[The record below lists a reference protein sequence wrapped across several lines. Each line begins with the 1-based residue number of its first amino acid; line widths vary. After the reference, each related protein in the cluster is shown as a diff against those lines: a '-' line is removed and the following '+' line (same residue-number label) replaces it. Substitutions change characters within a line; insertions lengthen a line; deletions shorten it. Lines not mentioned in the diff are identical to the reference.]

1 MSTLTQDVA
10 TFTRAR
16 HTGRAREIIVTVV
29 LVAGIL
35 AMLVLAL
42 SVGDF
47 RIPLAD
53 VVQTLVGQGDAGN
66 HFIIIELRLPR
77 AITGLCVGLA
87 LGLAGALF
95 QALLRNPLAS
105 PDMIG
110 VTQGAGV
117 GAVIASIGFGL
128 SGLALSG
135 AALAGAVITS
145 TLIYLLAWQRGVA
158 GYRLILVGIGVGGG
172 LASVISYLL
181 TSSQVTVAQDALVW
195 LTGSLNGASL
205 EAFWPLLG
213 ALVVLLPLT
222 ALAARPLPVLQLG
235 DETAAGLGVPVE
247 RSRRALLA
255 CAVGLTGVAVAAAG
269 PVAFVA
275 FVAGPVARRLIPA
288 KGAALVQAALVGALL
303 MLVADFAAQH
313 LLWSTQFPVGVVTS
327 LIGAPYLLWL
337 LSRANRI
344 GRGG

>member
-1 MSTLTQDVA
+1 MSTLADVA
-10 TFTRAR
+10 TFTKAR
-16 HTGRAREIIVTVV
+16 HAGRSREIAVTTV

-35 AMLVLAL
+35 GMLVLAL
-42 SVGDF
+42 SYGDF

-53 VVQTLVGQGDAGN
+53 VVQTLFGRGDAGN
-66 HFIIIELRLPR
+66 HFIIVELRLPR
-77 AITGLCVGLA
+77 AVTGLCVGLA

-117 GAVIASIGFGL
+117 GAVIASVGLGISGFGL
-128 SGLALSG
+128 SV
-135 AALAGAVITS
+135 AALAGAVLTS
-145 TLIYLLAWQRGVA
+145 TLIYLLAWHRGVT
-158 GYRLILVGIGVGGG
+158 GYRLILVGIGVAGG

-213 ALVVLLPLT
+213 GLAVLFPLT
-222 ALAARPLPVLQLG
+222 ALAARPLPALQLG

-247 RSRRALLA
+247 RSRRLLLA

-275 FVAGPVARRLIPA
+275 FVAGPVARRLLPA

-344 GRGG
+344 GKGG

>member
-1 MSTLTQDVA
+1 MSTVTEDLA
-10 TFTRAR
+10 ALTRAR
-16 HTGRAREIIVTVV
+16 HTGRAREFTVTLV
-29 LVAGIL
+29 LLAGIL
-35 AMLVLAL
+35 GMFVLAL
-42 SVGDF
+42 SYGDF

-53 VVQTLVGQGDAGN
+53 VVRTLIGQGDAGD

-77 AITGLCVGLA
+77 AVTGLGVGLA

-117 GAVIASIGFGL
+117 GAVIASVGLGISGFGL
-128 SGLALSG
+128 SL
-135 AALAGAVITS
+135 AALAGAVVTS

-158 GYRLILVGIGVGGG
+158 GYRLILVGIGVSGA

-213 ALVVLLPLT
+213 GLIVLFPLT
-222 ALAARPLPVLQLG
+222 ALAARPLPALQLG
-235 DETAAGLGVPVE
+235 DETAAGLGVRVE
-247 RSRRALLA
+247 RSRRNLLA

-275 FVAGPVARRLIPA
+275 FVAGPLARRLLPA
-288 KGAALVQAALVGALL
+288 RGTALVPAALVGALL
-303 MLVADFAAQH
+303 LLVADFAAQH

-344 GRGG
+344 GKGG